1 MCILFLQHCCFWI
14 IRCKVVKYFNHFSFL
29 LPVRY
34 VTRIGKLLQL
44 HSFLLPL
51 LRCWSNF
58 SGFLLL
64 SKNRISSHSMLTAW
78 NWWKRCYSVYNSEK
92 KLSRRKWKVF
102 EKKPRQ
108 VTAHVS
114 PTKSKKN
121 TLNNNVSFL
130 FFFRCRLGFY
140 NSTVWK
146 TVGLGHQLLCTV

>member
-78 NWWKRCYSVYNSEK
+78 NWWKRCYSVYNFGKKTKQKKVKSFREK
-92 KLSRRKWKVF
+92 AETSDSSCVTNKKQEKYFEQQCKLFVF
-102 EKKPRQ
+102 
-108 VTAHVS
+108 
-114 PTKSKKN
+114 
-121 TLNNNVSFL
+121 F
-130 FFFRCRLGFY
+130 
-140 NSTVWK
+140 
-146 TVGLGHQLLCTV
+146 